1 MDFRGFSKLMKQRS
15 KNLPAGVH
23 EVVKNVSKVYLITAA
38 DVTPV
43 DTGAAISNWQV
54 GINVTPAGV
63 LPPYVPGR
71 FRSTALENLNATI
84 KAGQSLID
92 SSKPGDVLHLANN
105 LEYIVDLNNG
115 TSTQAPAG
123 MTAIAEVVARRVP
136 TTAKVVNPK

>member
-1 MDFRGFSKLMKQRS
+1 MDFRDFSKLMKQRS
-15 KNLPAGVH
+15 KNIPEEVH
-23 EVVKNVSKVYLITAA
+23 EVVKNATKVYLVTAV

-54 GINVTPAGV
+54 GINATPTGV

-84 KAGQSLID
+84 RAGQSIID
-92 SSKPGDVLHLANN
+92 SSKPGDVLHIANN
-105 LEYIVDLNNG
+105 IEYIGDLNDG

-136 TTAKVVNPK
+136 TTAKVVKPR

>member
-54 GINVTPAGV
+54 GINVTPTGV